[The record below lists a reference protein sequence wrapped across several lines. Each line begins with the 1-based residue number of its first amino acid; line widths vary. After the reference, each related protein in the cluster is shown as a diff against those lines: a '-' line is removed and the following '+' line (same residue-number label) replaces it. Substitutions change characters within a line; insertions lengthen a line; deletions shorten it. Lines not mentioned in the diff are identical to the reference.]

1 MHESQEVLTYF
12 LSNNN
17 NNNNCNFQQNVCNLV
32 ITTIDAIT
40 NIVFFKMRL
49 QLLARFFGVLDL
61 LLQLAAHFLILDFQI
76 LLLRPICHPE
86 EHNRD

>member
-17 NNNNCNFQQNVCNLV
+17 SNFQQNVCNLV
-32 ITTIDAIT
+32 TTTIDAIT
-40 NIVFFKMRL
+40 NIVFFGMRL
-49 QLLARFFGVLDL
+49 QLLARFFGVLNL
-61 LLQLAAHFLILDFQI
+61 LLQLAAHLVSLDFQI